1 MAKLR
6 VGVLLGGQSGEHE
19 VSLVSGRAVLAALDR
34 KKYQVT
40 PILIGRDGRWRIGN
54 RESTLEPVPARRPPF
69 DVILPILH
77 GPFGEDGT
85 IQGLLELAGIPYAG
99 AGVLGSAV
107 AMDKDVMKRLFQQAG
122 LPIVPYC
129 RVGRAAW
136 ERTPRRV
143 VAELERCLRY
153 PLFVKPANL
162 GSSVGISKVHRRAEL
177 GPALTL
183 AARYDAKLVVEQ
195 GVEARELEC
204 AVLGNAMP
212 EASVVGEVVAGREFY
227 DYQAKYADAG
237 SRTLVP
243 ARIPARV
250 ARQARQM
257 ALAAFAATECEGLAR
272 VDFFLEESTG
282 KLLVNEINSMPGFTP
297 ISMFPMLWAASGL
310 PFPALVDRI
319 VALALER
326 AQERRRSRASGG
338 SLQTP

>member
-19 VSLVSGRAVLAALDR
+19 VSLVSGRAVMAALDR

-40 PILIGRDGRWRIGN
+40 PILIGRDGRWTIG
-54 RESTLEPVPARRPPF
+54 RRQAALEPMPRRRPPF

-77 GPFGEDGT
+77 GPRGEDGT
-85 IQGLLELAGIPYAG
+85 VQGLLELAGIPYAG
-99 AGVLGSAV
+99 AGVLGAAV

-122 LPIVPYC
+122 LPIVPYL
-129 RVGRAAW
+129 RVERAAW
-136 ERTPRRV
+136 ERAPRRV
-143 VAELERCLRY
+143 VAALERSLRY
-153 PLFVKPANL
+153 PMFVKPANL
-162 GSSVGISKVHRRAEL
+162 GSSVGISKVHGRAEL
-177 GPALTL
+177 GPALAL
-183 AARYDAKLVVEQ
+183 AAQFDPKLVVEQ

-204 AVLGNAMP
+204 AVLGNAAP

-243 ARIPARV
+243 APIPARV

-257 ALAAFAATECEGLAR
+257 ALAAFAAAECAGLAR
-272 VDFFLEESTG
+272 VDFFLENSSG
-282 KLLVNEINSMPGFTP
+282 RLLVNEINSMPGFTP

-310 PFPALVDRI
+310 PFPALLDRI
-319 VALALER
+319 IALALER
-326 AQERRRSRASGG
+326 TQERRRGRA
-338 SLQTP
+338 